1 MSVSYR
7 TPRRRV
13 EGLGASHSGTHEF
26 WRQRMTAVA
35 IFPLAIWF
43 VWSVLGLVGADP
55 VIAAEFFASPLH
67 AILMLLFIVAVLMHM
82 AIGMQVIIEDY
93 LHGATKIVCL
103 MLNRFFVCAVGIASA
118 YALVVLAL
126 AGNAL

>member
-1 MSVSYR
+1 MSISFR

-13 EGLGASHSGTHEF
+13 EGLGASHGGTHEF

-43 VWSVLGLVGADP
+43 LVSVLGLIGSDQVT
-55 VIAAEFFASPLH
+55 AAEFFASPLH
-67 AILMLLFIVAVLMHM
+67 AILMLLFVGAILLHM
-82 AIGMQVIIEDY
+82 SIGMQVIIEDY

-103 MLNRFFVCAVGIASA
+103 MLNRFFCCAVGVAAA
-118 YALVVLAL
+118 YSLVVLAL
-126 AGNAL
+126 AGNAP